1 MYKRLYQIWVD
12 IVYFGVQ
19 WEMPDELKKRIILSN
34 LASITLALIFLIFN
48 IIQTIYLKRYYITLT
63 SLILILYLSS
73 IPLIN
78 KAGFTKLTRI
88 SLCVIMPISLIFIVP
103 YDQLTNPDLR
113 DIAFF
118 TVPRFTILAML
129 VLPAT
134 LLDYKNKIKISL
146 GLGIILFCLL
156 FLEEIQDIFV
166 GNTDYG
172 EYQNKRLFLIKFT
185 SVAAFVFL
193 TSGFIFFRRVN
204 QRFEKRIARLLNVE
218 KTSNTELQAA
228 NKKLEESHQKISEL
242 LTELKKTNNTLVE
255 SKSQL
260 EEAYE
265 ELQSV
270 EMLTRERAVEI
281 EKQKELIE
289 ENNKSILEKN
299 QLLAEA
305 QRKVAEANEE
315 LKASNSSLEEMV
327 NERTARLR
335 HANEELL
342 QANQEL
348 DLFIYRASHDLRGPI
363 ASILGLT
370 KIAKLEEQ
378 RNAQMSYLEML
389 EKTADNANE
398 VLSKLL
404 LVNIVNQAAEHIEI
418 DFEAIVKSLRRIFD
432 KKFAYGGIE
441 FKVDI
446 KPGLCLVSD
455 ANLLLIICE
464 RLIENAIDFRCN
476 RLNEK
481 PFLKLAITGKDKR
494 IVFEFSDNGIG
505 IASNFYQRIFGMF
518 FRASERSKGNG
529 LGLYIARKASEKLAG
544 EITFDSE
551 IDSGS
556 SFRLIL
562 PNK

>member
-19 WEMPDELKKRIILSN
+19 WEMPDGLKKRIILSN
-34 LASITLALIFLIFN
+34 LVSITLALIFLLFN
-48 IIQTIYLKRYYITLT
+48 IFQTIYLKRYYIALT
-63 SLILILYLSS
+63 SFILILYLSS
-73 IPLIN
+73 IPLLN
-78 KAGFTKLTRI
+78 KAGFTKLTRV
-88 SLCVIMPISLIFIVP
+88 SLCVIMPVALIFIVP
-103 YDQLTNPDLR
+103 YDQLMNPSLR

-118 TVPRFTILAML
+118 TVPRFTILSML

-134 LLDYKNKIKISL
+134 LLDYKNKVKISL

-156 FLEEIQDIFV
+156 FLEEIQDVFV
-166 GNTDYG
+166 GSTDYG
-172 EYQNKRLFLIKFT
+172 EYQTKRLWLIKFT
-185 SVAAFVFL
+185 SVAAFIFL
-193 TSGFIFFRRVN
+193 TSGFLFFRRVN
-204 QRFEKRIARLLNVE
+204 QRFEKRIARLLKTE
-218 KTSNTELQAA
+218 KTTNSDLQSA

-242 LTELKKTNNTLVE
+242 LNELKSTNNTLVE
-255 SKSQL
+255 SQAEL

-265 ELQSV
+265 ELQSI
-270 EMLTRERAVEI
+270 ELLTRERALEI
-281 EKQKELIE
+281 EKQKEQIE

-299 QLLAEA
+299 ELLAEA
-305 QRKVAEANEE
+305 QKKVAEANEE
-315 LKASNSSLEEMV
+315 LKASNSSLEQMV

-335 HANEELL
+335 LANEELL

-370 KIAKLEEQ
+370 KIAQLEEQ
-378 RNAQMSYLEML
+378 RRAQLSYLEML

-418 DFEAIVKSLRRIFD
+418 DFNAIVKSLKRIFD
-432 KKFAYGGIE
+432 KKFKKNDIE
-441 FKVDI
+441 FIVSV
-446 KPGLCLVSD
+446 KPGVTLISD

-476 RLNEK
+476 RLDEK
-481 PFLKLAITGKDKR
+481 PFLKLNITGNDNR
-494 IVFEFSDNGIG
+494 VVFEFKDNGIG
-505 IASNFYQRIFGMF
+505 IANNFYQRIFGMF

-529 LGLYIARKASEKLAG
+529 LGLYIARKASEKLSG
-544 EITFDSE
+544 EITFESQ
-551 IDSGS
+551 IDEGS

-562 PNK
+562 PSK

>member
-19 WEMPDELKKRIILSN
+19 WEMPDGLKKRIILSN
-34 LASITLALIFLIFN
+34 LASITLALIFLLFN
-48 IIQTIYLKRYYITLT
+48 IVQTVYLKRYYITLT

-73 IPLIN
+73 IPLLN
-78 KAGFTKLTRI
+78 KAGFTKLTRV
-88 SLCVIMPISLIFIVP
+88 SLCVIMPVALIFIVP
-103 YDQLTNPDLR
+103 YDQLTNPSLR

-118 TVPRFTILAML
+118 TVPRFTILSML

-134 LLDYKNKIKISL
+134 LLDYQNKVKISL

-156 FLEEIQDIFV
+156 FLEEIQDVFV
-166 GNTDYG
+166 GSTDYG
-172 EYQNKRLFLIKFT
+172 EYQTKRLLLIKLT
-185 SVAAFVFL
+185 SVAAFIFL
-193 TSGFIFFRRVN
+193 TSGFLFFRRVN
-204 QRFEKRIARLLNVE
+204 QRFEKRIARLLRTE
-218 KTSNTELQAA
+218 KSTNSELQSA

-242 LTELKKTNNTLVE
+242 LTELKSTNNTLVE
-255 SKSQL
+255 RQAEL

-265 ELQSV
+265 ELQSI
-270 EMLTRERAVEI
+270 ELLTRERALEI
-281 EKQKELIE
+281 EKQKEQIE

-299 QLLAEA
+299 ELLAEA
-305 QRKVAEANEE
+305 QKKVAEANEE
-315 LKASNSSLEEMV
+315 LKASNTSLEQMV

-335 HANEELL
+335 LANEELL

-370 KIAKLEEQ
+370 KIAQLEEQ
-378 RNAQMSYLEML
+378 RRAQLSYLEML

-418 DFEAIVKSLRRIFD
+418 DFNAIVKSLRRIFD
-432 KKFAYGGIE
+432 NKFKANGID
-441 FKVDI
+441 FTVSI
-446 KPGLCLVSD
+446 KPEIKLISD

-476 RLNEK
+476 RLDEK
-481 PFLKLAITGKDKR
+481 PFLNLNITGNENR
-494 IVFEFSDNGIG
+494 VVFEFKDNGIG
-505 IASNFYQRIFGMF
+505 IANNFYQRIFGMF

-529 LGLYIARKASEKLAG
+529 LGLYIARKASEKLSG
-544 EITFDSE
+544 EITFESQ
-551 IDSGS
+551 IDEGS

-562 PNK
+562 PSK